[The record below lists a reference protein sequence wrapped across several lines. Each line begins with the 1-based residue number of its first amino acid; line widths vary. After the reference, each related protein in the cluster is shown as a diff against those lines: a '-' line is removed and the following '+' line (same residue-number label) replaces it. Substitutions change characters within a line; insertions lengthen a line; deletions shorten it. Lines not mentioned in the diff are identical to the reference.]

1 LTQKK
6 KYDRILKSR
15 LTAWWKTNEWH

>member
-6 KYDRILKSR
+6 KYDRIIKSR